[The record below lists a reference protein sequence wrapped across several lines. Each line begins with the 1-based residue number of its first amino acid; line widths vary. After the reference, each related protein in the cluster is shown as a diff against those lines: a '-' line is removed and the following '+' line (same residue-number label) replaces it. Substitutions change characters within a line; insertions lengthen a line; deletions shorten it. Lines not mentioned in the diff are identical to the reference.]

1 MVSGQE
7 DRQASVSKRAP
18 WDVIVS
24 RPSRGI
30 DLLVDVVAI
39 LNDTTATMVACAF
52 KEEACQVGIIVGT
65 GTNAFYM
72 EKLSKCSKLEGDPEI
87 DLNRIKFLKMSSGMY
102 LGDLV
107 RLILVRLARENL
119 LFDGKTDGIS
129 EKGVFLTEYI
139 SEIEREF
146 LEDDDQ
152 IFSKTFQI
160 LKSMGIDEVTKL
172 DCVCTLVSTR
182 AAHLIAAATAALL
195 NRMGRQFVSI
205 EIDGSVY
212 RFHSTFSRLYD
223 KKLSE
228 LIDMHLKYQ
237 LVLSIDG
244 SG

>member
-1 MVSGQE
+1 
-7 DRQASVSKRAP
+7 
-18 WDVIVS
+18 
-24 RPSRGI
+24 
-30 DLLVDVVAI
+30 
-39 LNDTTATMVACAF
+39 
-52 KEEACQVGIIVGT
+52 
-65 GTNAFYM
+65 M

-87 DLNRIKFLKMSSGMY
+87 DLNDKSDQINTEWGAFGDDGEIEDLRTEFDRQVDEETINPGQQLFLKMSSGMY

-244 SG
+244 SGQGAALVAAVAVRIKEAKKNESNQ